1 MQHYLLS
8 RGEGVGLEMGG
19 ERVVEVG
26 GLDVL
31 SIKET
36 DWSSLNTQLRP
47 PVAVVTVR
55 KVSPDTNI
63 K

>member
-1 MQHYLLS
+1 M
-8 RGEGVGLEMGG
+8 GLEMGG